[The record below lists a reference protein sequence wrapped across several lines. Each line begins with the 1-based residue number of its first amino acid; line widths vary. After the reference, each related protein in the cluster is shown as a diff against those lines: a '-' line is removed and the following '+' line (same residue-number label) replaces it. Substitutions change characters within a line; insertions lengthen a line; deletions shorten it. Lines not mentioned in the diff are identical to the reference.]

1 MLNYIHGIT
10 LPDYMVNEDASI
22 KSCLQV
28 LQQTN
33 AKFLIVINSDQKFL
47 GLVVEETSAVVL
59 KNTNMSDPI
68 KYVMNKRPHILNEV
82 LNYNKVIEMMH
93 KLEIDIFPV
102 IIADRC
108 HGVFANLP
116 RVISGRTAVLMLG
129 GLGSRLKPYTDKTPK
144 PLLKLSGVSILDHI
158 LDKLTKYGFNKIIM
172 CLNYKVS
179 SL

>member
-1 MLNYIHGIT
+1 MI
-10 LPDYMVNEDASI
+10 
-22 KSCLQV
+22 
-28 LQQTN
+28 
-33 AKFLIVINSDQKFL
+33 
-47 GLVVEETSAVVL
+47 
-59 KNTNMSDPI
+59 
-68 KYVMNKRPHILNEV
+68 

-116 RVISGRTAVLMLG
+116 RVISGRTAVLMLDS
-129 GLGSRLKPYTDKTPK
+129 LGSRLKPYTDKTPK

-172 CLNYKVS
+172 CLNYKSEQFIEKYTKDKRPLEYIFVEEPKRLGTGGAL
-179 SL
+179 SLIKDFTSEDEDILVMNGD